1 MKKVMSIVLALVLT
15 VALAAC
21 GTTASSSSAAPPAT
35 SAAPAASSASTAGSE
50 STSKATSGEQL
61 KVAMVMSG
69 PINDKGWN
77 AEAYLGLT
85 MIEKELGAD
94 IAFTENVAAA
104 DFEEVYRGYA
114 DLGYNMIIGHGFEFG
129 DPATA
134 IAPNYPDTYFV
145 VTSSDIT
152 QEPNV
157 VSLQNRTDHQGYLA
171 GALAA
176 LETKS
181 GIVGAVGGGEI
192 PSIIGFIEGFKQG
205 AAYVDPEVKV
215 LSNYTGDFNDA
226 APAKQMAEAMIKEGA
241 DVMTHDANAA
251 GMGVF
256 EAVKEA
262 TGEVWMIGAIDD
274 QYEVLP
280 ERTMTSS
287 MSKLSD
293 SILAAAKL
301 MQEGNLEPMAYQ
313 FGVKEGSVRL
323 ADFRD
328 YPISEESKAKLAEIE
343 EKLANGEITI
353 EIAK

>member
-1 MKKVMSIVLALVLT
+1 MKKVLSIALALVFVL
-15 VALAAC
+15 ALAAC
-21 GTTASSSSAAPPAT
+21 GGTTSSSSAAP
-35 SAAPAASSASTAGSE
+35 APSASTAAPASSGSTA
-50 STSKATSGEQL
+50 SSSAPAAANGEAM

-85 MIEKELGAD
+85 MIEKELGAE

-114 DLGYNMIIGHGFEFG
+114 DMGYNMIIGHGFEFG

-134 IAPNYPDTYFV
+134 VAPDYPDTFFV
-145 VTSSDIT
+145 VTSSDIS
-152 QEPNV
+152 QAPNV
-157 VSLQNRTDHQGYLA
+157 AGLQNDNAQQGFLV
-171 GALAA
+171 GATAA
-176 LETKS
+176 LESKS
-181 GIVGAVGGGEI
+181 GVVGAVGGGEI
-192 PSIIGFIEGFKQG
+192 PSIIAFIEGFKQG
-205 AAYVDPEVKV
+205 AAYVNPDVKV
-215 LSNYTGDFNDA
+215 LANYTGDFNDP

-262 TGEVWMIGAIDD
+262 GDGVYMIGAIDD

-280 ERTMTSS
+280 EQTITSG

-293 SILAAAKL
+293 GILVAAQL
-301 MQEGNLEPMAYQ
+301 YQEGKLEAKGYN
-313 FGVKEGSVRL
+313 FGINEGTVRL

-328 YPISEESKAKLAEIE
+328 YPISEENKATLSDIE
-343 EKLANGEITI
+343 TKLANGEITI
-353 EIAK
+353 TIA